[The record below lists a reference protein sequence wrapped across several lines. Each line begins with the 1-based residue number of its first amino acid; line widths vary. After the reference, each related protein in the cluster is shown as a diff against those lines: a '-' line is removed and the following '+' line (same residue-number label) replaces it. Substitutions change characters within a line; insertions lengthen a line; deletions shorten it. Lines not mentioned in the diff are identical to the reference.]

1 MIQNIKISYKLIIC
15 FVILNLILFIIGYIG
30 AINIQKINDRSVN
43 LYEHRT
49 VPIRESVEIIQ
60 AFLRIRI
67 NIRDMIRLS
76 SDPEIMAKKEKRVK
90 ELYETVEKSMDAYE
104 QAVLTEEEKKDLQD
118 FRNGFE
124 LYYKQAEIMMD
135 LARQQK
141 VKEAYGVVDGDADK
155 INEDAQD
162 ALRKMVEYNK
172 AKAAEM
178 AQNNKDLM
186 KKSVNTMIFYVI
198 FGFLAGIIFTIIL
211 IKNISGIINSL
222 LNETKYLATSVR
234 DGKLKIRGDINK
246 IDFEFRP
253 IVKGINEIIDI
264 LEEIMRKITSSTNSF
279 ISEAANLKSISTIMS
294 RNADELSNQ
303 SKSASSGAEEI
314 SRNIDNI
321 ASASE
326 ELSTNLTVVATSM
339 EEMSKSILEIAKSTE
354 ESKDIASKASNIVSK
369 SKANTEILGEHA
381 KEISKVID
389 LITDIAEQTNLL
401 ALNATIE
408 AARAGEAG
416 KGFAVVA
423 NEVKELAKQTG
434 TSASSTRTKI
444 DAIYGSIQKTMKFM
458 DDVFQVV
465 QQINGIATIISSSVE
480 EQSITSREITQNI
493 SQAALASNDVSE
505 SVSKAS
511 STLKNVTYNVIA
523 ASEAADN
530 TANEAGNT
538 KKSSENLSDLCSN
551 LNKLLSHYSEQ

>member
-1 MIQNIKISYKLIIC
+1 MVKNIKVSYKIIIC
-15 FVILNLILFIIGYIG
+15 FIILNVILFIIGYIG
-30 AINIQKINDRSVN
+30 CRDMSRINKSSMD

-49 VPIRESVEIIQ
+49 VPIRESVEIVQ

-67 NIRDMIRLS
+67 NLRDMIRLS
-76 SDPEIMAKKEKRVK
+76 GDAVTREKKEKRIN
-90 ELYETVEKSMDAYE
+90 ELYETVKRSMETYEK
-104 QAVLTEEEKKDLQD
+104 AVVTDEEKKELAE
-118 FRNGFE
+118 FREAFE
-124 LYYKQAEIMMD
+124 KYYKCVEDMMVLSKEKKIGEAHAIM
-135 LARQQK
+135 
-141 VKEAYGVVDGDADK
+141 DGTADEV
-155 INEDAQD
+155 NEEAQD
-162 ALRKMVEYNK
+162 ALRKMVENNK
-172 AKAAEM
+172 TKAADM
-178 AQNNKDLM
+178 AQNNKNLM
-186 KKSVNTMIFYVI
+186 EKSVNMMIFSVI
-198 FGFLAGIIFTIIL
+198 FGFLAGIIFSILL

-222 LNETKYLATSVR
+222 LNETKHLAASVR
-234 DGKLKIRGDINK
+234 DGKLKVRGDINK

-253 IVKGINEIIDI
+253 IIKGINEIIDI
-264 LEEIMRKITSSTNSF
+264 LEEIMRNITSSTTSF
-279 ISEAANLKSISTIMS
+279 ISESDNLKSISNIMS
-294 RNADELSNQ
+294 QNADELSTQAN
-303 SKSASSGAEEI
+303 SASSGAEEI

-339 EEMSKSILEIAKSTE
+339 EEMSKSILEIAKNTE
-354 ESKDIASKASNIVSK
+354 ESKDIANKASSIVSK

-444 DAIYGSIQKTMKFM
+444 DAIYGSIQNTMKFM
-458 DDVFQVV
+458 DEVFNVV

-480 EQSITSREITQNI
+480 EQSITSREITQNV

-511 STLKNVTYNVIA
+511 STLKDVTYNVVA
-523 ASEAADN
+523 ASEAARN
-530 TANEAGNT
+530 TAHEAGNT
-538 KKSSENLSDLCSN
+538 KKSSENLSDLCSS
-551 LNKLLSHYSEQ
+551 LNKLLSHYS